1 MKVLFFEILKKTVT
15 LLLLF
20 LSLLTFA
27 QKEANNWYF
36 GYNAGIKF
44 NDDGTVTALSGSQM
58 QTSEGCSS
66 MSDAAGNL
74 IMYSDGR
81 NIWDRNHRIMP
92 NADYFGGT
100 GLLGDP
106 SSSQSC
112 IIVPK
117 KDNPNIYY
125 VFTVDEPHHQNAAV
139 YPNQFTG
146 TYQEAGSD
154 QTIPGAD
161 DGYNNGLNYSVVDLS
176 VNGTNGSIGNVTTRN
191 VQLYT
196 YDPTDIDQ
204 AKYKC
209 SEKVTAV
216 ANADGSGYWVISHFI
231 DTFYAFKVDAT
242 GVNPTPVTTQI
253 APTVGIEGYRR
264 NAIGCIRASANG
276 NYIAIAHQQ
285 IGSVT
290 GGNANNGV
298 VYLYNF
304 DKATGILSN
313 PIAVVQNATTYG
325 IEFSPSEKK
334 LYASFQ
340 NVTTRQGEVWQYD
353 LTAPDISAS
362 GLRVAS
368 QKSPTTMQLGPNG
381 KIYKAINSAGALD
394 VINDPDADGTACDYE
409 SSGVTL
415 SGNAISVFG
424 LPPFI
429 TSLFSANIIAKA
441 TCMGS
446 PTQFS
451 LYVNKIVQSV
461 TWDFGDASATSTQ
474 TEPNHTYA
482 SAGTYRVK
490 ATITYTGGTETITK
504 DVLITVPPIV
514 NTLTDFVACDTNND
528 GLETIVLND
537 KTPEILGTQ
546 NPADF
551 TVYYYTSLQ
560 NAQDNIDPLN
570 SASYTNVTNPQ
581 TIYARLVSNVNRDCY
596 ITTSFNLV
604 LVGKPALNTAT
615 LAVCDDAVDGSD
627 TNGSATFTLSS
638 TSGQLLS
645 NSGFTLTW
653 HGSQPDADNNRNPL
667 PSSYYA
673 ATGTQVYARAVNST
687 YNSCVYTYPV
697 LLAVNALPPVVTNA
711 SLSQCDPELVP
722 DGITQFN
729 LTQADAQFTGGNN
742 NYAVTYYPTLANA
755 QANTNAITGAY
766 TNITPYN
773 DTVTAKVYNVASGCY
788 RLLTLTLSVTSTSVP
803 PVTLSVC
810 DNVNS
815 EDGYE
820 QFNLADAGYETGGN
834 IVTYYTTEQD
844 ALLEQNAIP
853 VLYTNTVRNFQ
864 SVFARMENNNT
875 CLALARINLQ
885 VYALPNLVVNATGI
899 VCINT
904 RDYITLTA
912 GISGNQYS
920 FLWSTGETAQYINVN
935 QPGTY
940 IVTVTNINTSCAK
953 TRTIVVSASN
963 VATITDVLVEDLSE
977 DNTITLVAVPTGG
990 VNTTYLYSLDAPNGP
1005 WQTDPVFTNVS
1016 GGIHIVYVY
1025 DTNGC
1030 GIIDKTVGVL
1040 QIPKFF
1046 TPNNDGTNDFWHI
1059 PGLAASNYYKSRVY
1073 IYDRYGKLLADLK
1086 PYDKGW
1092 DGLYKGNPLPSTD
1105 YWYVITLTDGR
1116 VLKGHFSLIR

>member
-1 MKVLFFEILKKTVT
+1 MA
-15 LLLLF
+15 
-20 LSLLTFA
+20 FA

-36 GYNAGIKF
+36 GYNAGIRF
-44 NDDGTVTALSGSQM
+44 NNDGTVTALSDGQM

-74 IMYSDGR
+74 LMYSDGR
-81 NIWDRNHRIMP
+81 NIWDRNHTLMP

-106 SSSQSC
+106 SSTQSC
-112 IIVPK
+112 VIIPK

-146 TYQEAGSD
+146 TYQEGNSM

-176 VNGTNGSIGNVTTRN
+176 VTGTNGSIGDVTTRN

-196 YDPTDIDQ
+196 YDPTDINQ

-242 GVNPTPVTTQI
+242 GVDLTPVTTQI
-253 APTVGIEGYRR
+253 TPTVGVAGYRR
-264 NAIGCIRASANG
+264 NAIGCIRASTNG
-276 NYIAIAHQQ
+276 NYVAIAHQQ
-285 IGSVT
+285 IGNAT
-290 GGNANNGV
+290 GGSANNGV

-313 PIAVVQNATTYG
+313 PVQIVQNVQPYG

-334 LYASFQ
+334 LYLSFQ
-340 NVTTRQGEVWQYD
+340 NYTTGQGEVWQYD
-353 LTAPDISAS
+353 LTATNISTS
-362 GLRVAS
+362 GVRVADRRS
-368 QKSPTTMQLGPNG
+368 STTLQLGPNG
-381 KIYKAINSAGALD
+381 KIYKAINSQGALD
-394 VINDPDADGTACDYE
+394 VINDPDADGLACNYE
-409 SSGVTL
+409 SNGVTL
-415 SGNAISVFG
+415 ADDSISVFG

-429 TSLFSANIIAKA
+429 TSLFSASIIAKA

-446 PTQFS
+446 PTEFS
-451 LYVNKIVQSV
+451 LYVNKVIQSV
-461 TWDFGDASATSTQ
+461 IWDFGDASATSNQ
-474 TEPNHTYA
+474 NEPSHTYT
-482 SAGTYRVK
+482 SAGIYRVK
-490 ATITYTGGTETITK
+490 ATISYTGGTETITK
-504 DVLITVPPIV
+504 DVTITIPPTV
-514 NTLTDFVACDTNND
+514 NTLTDFVTCDTDND
-528 GLETIVLND
+528 GRATVALID

-551 TVYYYTSLQ
+551 TVYYYTSQQ
-560 NAQDNIDPLN
+560 NAQDNTNPLN
-570 SASYTNVTNPQ
+570 SASYTNITNPQ
-581 TIYARLVSNVNRDCY
+581 TIYARVVSNVNRDCFV
-596 ITTSFNLV
+596 TTSFQLV
-604 LVGKPALNTAT
+604 LVGKPALNVAT
-615 LAVCDDAVDGSD
+615 IAVCDDAIDGND
-627 TNGSATFTLSS
+627 TNGSATFTLGAA
-638 TSGQLLS
+638 SGQLLS
-645 NSGFTLTW
+645 HSGFTLTW
-653 HGSQPDADNNRNPL
+653 HGSQADADNNIRSL
-667 PSSYYA
+667 PTNYY
-673 ATGTQVYARAVNST
+673 TTNGTQVYVRAVNST

-697 LLAVNALPPVVTNA
+697 LLAVRALPPVVMTA
-711 SLSQCDPELVP
+711 TLSQCDPQLVP

-729 LTQADAQFTGGNN
+729 LTQADIQFTGGSN
-742 NYAVTYYPTLANA
+742 NYAVTYYPTLAAA

-766 TNITPYN
+766 TNTTPYN

-788 RLLTLTLSVTSTSVP
+788 RLLTLALTVTSTSVP
-803 PVTLSVC
+803 PITLSVC
-810 DNVNS
+810 DNINS
-815 EDGYE
+815 EDGFE

-834 IVTYYTTEQD
+834 TVTYYTSEND
-844 ALLEQNAIP
+844 ALLKQNAIP

-864 SVFARMENNNT
+864 SVFARIENNNT

-885 VYALPNLVVNATGI
+885 VYALPNVEVNDTDI
-899 VCINT
+899 VCLNT

-912 GISGNQYS
+912 DISGNQYS
-920 FLWSTGETAQYINVN
+920 YLWSTGETAQYISVN

-940 IVTVTNINTSCAK
+940 TVTVTNINTSCAK

-963 VATITDVLVEDLSE
+963 VATITDVTVEDLAE
-977 DNTITLVAVPTGG
+977 DNTITLVALPTGG
-990 VNTTYLYSLDAPNGP
+990 VNTTYLYSIDAPNGP
-1005 WQTDPVFTNVS
+1005 WQSDPVFTNVS
-1016 GGIHIVYVY
+1016 GGIHTVYVY
-1025 DTNGC
+1025 DTKGC
-1030 GIIDKTVGVL
+1030 GIINKTVGVL

-1046 TPNNDGTNDFWHI
+1046 TPNADGNNDFWHI
-1059 PGLAASNYYKSRVY
+1059 PGIAASNYYNSRIY
-1073 IYDRYGKLLADLK
+1073 IYDRYGKLLADMK

-1092 DGLYKGNPLPSTD
+1092 DGLYKGHPLPSTD